1 MWILSHCQ
9 HWGTV
14 VCQRQNCR
22 GVDHSSKDA
31 LQRIRDEGPGRW
43 KVIDRFEKWELQ
55 EIPWIR
61 RVRNPIEGLLCC
73 EPVICIPKF
82 TKTRF
87 RSLSRWCI
95 WKKNYRLQ
103 GPSIRANYQKM
114 STGSSK
120 NASACFQ
127 CLLIVPIF
135 CSSPV
140 ATGSP
145 FCCLNTTV
153 SHSIVSLQCLNS
165 QHVKPPF
172 LFQPIIAI
180 TSISLPPDNKVC
192 LIGEKKNQSLYWWFL
207 KPNGFVWE
215 QDAPKICYGHQF
227 FRLSPIFRRAIILL
241 ILDAF
246 MVVLWYSHNK
256 PSRSG
261 FNITNISQTILSH
274 PKPP

>member
-1 MWILSHCQ
+1 MKDQVVEKSLTASKNGNFKRFLGFEG
-9 HWGTV
+9 WGIRLKDCFAV
-14 VCQRQNCR
+14 SLWSAYPNLPKLASDHFLG
-22 GVDHSSKDA
+22 GVYEKKD
-31 LQRIRDEGPGRW
+31 
-43 KVIDRFEKWELQ
+43 
-55 EIPWIR
+55 
-61 RVRNPIEGLLCC
+61 
-73 EPVICIPKF
+73 
-82 TKTRF
+82 
-87 RSLSRWCI
+87 
-95 WKKNYRLQ
+95 YRLQ
-103 GPSIRANYQKM
+103 GPSIRANDQKM

-140 ATGSP
+140 ATGST

-192 LIGEKKNQSLYWWFL
+192 LIGEKKYKSLYWWFL

-227 FRLSPIFRRAIILL
+227 FRVSPIFRRARTGKRQCH
-241 ILDAF
+241 A
-246 MVVLWYSHNK
+246 
-256 PSRSG
+256 
-261 FNITNISQTILSH
+261 
-274 PKPP
+274 